1 MGMCVIW
8 ALYRRVHT
16 HDDDSALSRPWAR
29 LRSLMFG
36 YGHYECGGGVF
47 QAAIRLVMEGW

>member
-16 HDDDSALSRPWAR
+16 HDDDSAPSRPCAR